1 MFIGHH
7 ISTDYHEVL
16 LSDSISFVLDKM
28 TELHCKQMAVVEEGV
43 FYGLI
48 EENQLLDE
56 SNTALT
62 MESLKNTLRPI
73 YLFDY
78 QHIYDA
84 LQMIAHNDFCFI
96 PILDKNHHYLGSLTK
111 QSILIALNTILGN
124 EESAIIVLELGPRD
138 NALSHIAHIIE
149 AENTNIYSTAIHQIP
164 DSSDLALTIKV
175 NRTNLS
181 AVVAA
186 LNRNNYPVKA
196 TFRDSADQTDIQN
209 RYDLLMNYLDL

>member
-1 MFIGHH
+1 M
-7 ISTDYHEVL
+7 
-16 LSDSISFVLDKM
+16 
-28 TELHCKQMAVVEEGV
+28 
-43 FYGLI
+43 
-48 EENQLLDE
+48 
-56 SNTALT
+56 
-62 MESLKNTLRPI
+62 
-73 YLFDY
+73 
-78 QHIYDA
+78 
-84 LQMIAHNDFCFI
+84 
-96 PILDKNHHYLGSLTK
+96 
-111 QSILIALNTILGN
+111 
-124 EESAIIVLELGPRD
+124 LELGPRD